1 MNDEG
6 VIFAYY
12 LNEAGV
18 WENSDLRTVE
28 GYEGIKTW
36 VHLDFKNEKT
46 KRWLYERSGLEEHVC
61 DALLD
66 DDTRPRTLSMKEG
79 ILLTMRAINFNP
91 GEDPE
96 DMVALHAWLDKNR
109 LITMRQK
116 RVRAVEDVREEL
128 KSLDRPTTPSEILI
142 RILYRVTYRTDDIV
156 SHIYEGIEEIEDQVL
171 VAHASE
177 LRPKI
182 ASFRRMLIGIRRF
195 IVPQKEM
202 LLSLQGEKSGYLLEE
217 DKMELHEIYE
227 KLMRIV
233 EDVNAVKDRA
243 MVTQEELNNRIADQM
258 NQTMYIMS
266 IIATIFLPLG
276 FLTGLLGINVGGVPG
291 VNNGVAFWVV
301 CAIIVILAI
310 IEYILFKNKKLL

>member
-18 WENSDLRTVE
+18 WENSDLSTVE
-28 GYEGIKTW
+28 SYEGIKTW
-36 VHLDFKNEKT
+36 VHLDFKNENT

-66 DDTRPRTLSMKEG
+66 DDTRPRTLSMNDG

-96 DMVALHAWLDKNR
+96 DMVALHAWIDNNR

-128 KSLDRPTTPSEILI
+128 KSLDRPATPSEILI

-202 LLSLQGEKSGYLLEE
+202 LLSLQGEKSGYLLDG

-291 VNNGVAFWVV
+291 VDNGVAFWIV